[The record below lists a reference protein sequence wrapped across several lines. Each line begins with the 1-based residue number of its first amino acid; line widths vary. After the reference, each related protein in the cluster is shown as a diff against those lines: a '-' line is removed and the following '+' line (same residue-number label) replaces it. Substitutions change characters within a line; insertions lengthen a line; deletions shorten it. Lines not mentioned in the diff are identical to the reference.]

1 MYTFD
6 SCLDHTSG
14 ENTNRKLEVICQ
26 DMREIPDPDFHA
38 WWRCPEKRAGAW
50 DISASSFSKQ
60 QSLWTEYKLYLSPQ
74 LQH

>member
-38 WWRCPEKRAGAW
+38 W
-50 DISASSFSKQ
+50 
-60 QSLWTEYKLYLSPQ
+60 
-74 LQH
+74 